1 MTMLDDRVS
10 ANGHSPAEHQAEAEA
25 GRIPFADRGTQNV
38 PIDWAETM
46 LRGLFMHHPGIFRQL
61 LFYAATGND
70 LLTYE
75 PEIAAQRRNR
85 RRVAPN
91 RATDEH

>member
-1 MTMLDDRVS
+1 MTIQTEQKYGQYGG
-10 ANGHSPAEHQAEAEA
+10 NGRSTAEHQAEA
-25 GRIPFADRGTQNV
+25 GIVRVPFGDRDTQNV

-61 LFYAATGND
+61 LFFAATGND

-75 PEIAAQRRNR
+75 PEIAAKRRNR
-85 RRVAPN
+85 RPGS
-91 RATDEH
+91 TE